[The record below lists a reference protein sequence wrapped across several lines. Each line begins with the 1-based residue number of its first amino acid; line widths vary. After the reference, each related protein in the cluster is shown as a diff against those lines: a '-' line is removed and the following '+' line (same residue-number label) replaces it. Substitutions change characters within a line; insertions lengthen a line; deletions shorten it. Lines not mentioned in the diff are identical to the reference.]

1 MSRGPGRVRRDRQAG
16 CVGMVVVGVSAEQA
30 AAADD
35 AGAPVAA
42 MGTAVD
48 DPHPASL
55 VQWRWGW
62 RWRLEFL
69 WRPSPMRFRTLRPSP
84 SRTQARRGIISRR
97 QDATDGSL
105 LTEPRSLEAGRVAVS
120 SETRLGPCG
129 TPAPV
134 ALEASADLHHTEGIL
149 VAITRASHRAP
160 QRRSTGS
167 PRRSMTS

>member
-1 MSRGPGRVRRDRQAG
+1 VSRGPGRRPPRPADRMCRNGGGRRPRI
-16 CVGMVVVGVSAEQA
+16 EQA

-35 AGAPVAA
+35 AGAPVTA

-62 RWRLEFL
+62 RWRLEFP

-97 QDATDGSL
+97 QDATDGSPR
-105 LTEPRSLEAGRVAVS
+105 TEPRSLEAGRVAGS

-134 ALEASADLHHTEGIL
+134 ALEASADLHHTDGIWWQSHE
-149 VAITRASHRAP
+149 RATGP
-160 QRRSTGS
+160 RSDDRQD
-167 PRRSMTS
+167 PREDL